1 MGVWV
6 RGLALALGV
15 LAGCAPFPGEKGG
28 PVNYVSFTANHGWG
42 RGRTI
47 WAIDENDRVTYFT
60 YDDGRVVSAPPKITD
75 MRRAA
80 HVEGAYQAIVDM
92 MNAADVQTLRRLCY
106 DENDPEFVERSMPTD
121 IAYAGAE
128 WFSEGNT
135 YNFSSSFFM
144 CRGGSDP
151 ELNELSHAIISAI
164 KNTVGNALGI
174 DP

>member
-6 RGLALALGV
+6 RGLVLLI
-15 LAGCAPFPGEKGG
+15 LAGCAPFPGEEGG
-28 PVNYVSFTANHGWG
+28 PVNYVSYTANHGWG

-47 WAIDENDRVTYFT
+47 WGIDENDRVTYFT
-60 YDDGRVVSAPPKITD
+60 YDDGRTVSTPPKITD

-80 HVEGAYQAIVDM
+80 HVEGAYQVIVDK

-128 WFSEGNT
+128 WLSEGNT
-135 YNFSSSFFM
+135 YNFSNSFFM
-144 CRGGSDP
+144 CPGGSDP
-151 ELNELSHAIISAI
+151 ELDEISNLIITKI
-164 KNTVGNALGI
+164 KNIVGIRLGI